1 MTRAPAPPE
10 PGQTGGVSDEGSHG
24 SAPIEPAD
32 RNDEAGAVPFEVRL
46 AGLLPLPPFAHG
58 ALLAL
63 SLCVGTVALQAAVGS
78 LWSPTADPAEDLFAR
93 LDSGVRAGVVL
104 SLLVGYTVAAARW
117 VPLAI
122 TRDLSDAGL
131 RPPIPAT
138 DPEAPLRFPPTVLRR
153 SRWIGMLG
161 AGLGALVE
169 ILALGATTRS
179 AEGAIPWNDPSVWST
194 SVLTLLLGFLMAR
207 AAFSSVFSTESRGG
221 SDPES
226 VDLLDLRPQRARA
239 RVGMRLALVWIAGSS
254 IASLFFLDPDL
265 AAPLAPL
272 VGGGLAVG
280 GLALHLQTRGTQP
293 AIRRAKRAEIARMEP
308 ELRAAREAA
317 VRGDPESRG
326 RLADLLVWRSYVE
339 SIREW
344 PFDGTLLVRF
354 GLYVLIPLGSWLGGA
369 LVERGLSLLI
379 D

>member
-1 MTRAPAPPE
+1 M
-10 PGQTGGVSDEGSHG
+10 SDARTPG
-24 SAPIEPAD
+24 SASLESTEQAAD
-32 RNDEAGAVPFEVRL
+32 AGAIPFEARL
-46 AGLLPLPPFAHG
+46 AGLLPLPPFANG

-63 SLCVGTVALQAAVGS
+63 ALCAGTVALQTAFGS
-78 LWSPTADPAEDLFAR
+78 PWSPNVDPTEDLFAR

-138 DPEAPLRFPPTVLRR
+138 DPDAPLRYPPTVLHR
-153 SRWIGMLG
+153 SRWIGTLG
-161 AGLGALVE
+161 ALLGVLVE
-169 ILALGATTRS
+169 ILAVGAVARS
-179 AEGAIPWNDPSVWST
+179 GDGAISWDDPSVWST
-194 SVLTLLLGFLMAR
+194 GVLTSLLGFLMAR
-207 AAFSSVFSTESRGG
+207 AAFSSVFSTEPRDDRG
-221 SDPES
+221 PES
-226 VDLLDLRPQRARA
+226 VDLLDLRPQRVRA
-239 RVGMRLALVWIAGSS
+239 RIGMRLALVWIAGSS

-293 AIRRAKRAEIARMEP
+293 AIRRAKREEIARMEP
-308 ELRAAREAA
+308 ELRAARQA
-317 VRGDPESRG
+317 VLRGDLESRG

-369 LVERGLSLLI
+369 LVERGLSLLL